1 MGRAL
6 LIEESGDL
14 RTTMQDYLQAR
25 GIETFTAKGVTDA
38 QALISALK
46 PDITTLEVDLQD
58 GDGYGLIAK
67 IHDAGSRCL
76 IVSRLH
82 GVRDRIKGLQ
92 LGADDYVGKPVDLEE
107 IYLRSRAIITPEG
120 TMGAELSETELS
132 LLRILSDNIDRV
144 VSKDALFQEIYGR
157 PYTPTTRS
165 LDVGVS
171 RLRAKLKSSGVG
183 VEIRSVRSAGYMLL
197 RDRRS

>member
-1 MGRAL
+1 
-6 LIEESGDL
+6 
-14 RTTMQDYLQAR
+14 
-25 GIETFTAKGVTDA
+25 
-38 QALISALK
+38 
-46 PDITTLEVDLQD
+46 
-58 GDGYGLIAK
+58 
-67 IHDAGSRCL
+67 
-76 IVSRLH
+76 
-82 GVRDRIKGLQ
+82 
-92 LGADDYVGKPVDLEE
+92 
-107 IYLRSRAIITPEG
+107 
-120 TMGAELSETELS
+120 MGAELSETELS